1 MAAQHVLVDL
11 NSIEIEGGNPPRRLR
26 KMSNNDDGHER
37 WRQRAAVGVIVA
49 IIVIIIAAVVTIRS
63 RSIIL
68 RFDKHTILDA
78 GPHDMTVA

>member
-1 MAAQHVLVDL
+1 MGMKLA
-11 NSIEIEGGNPPRRLR
+11 SPRRR
-26 KMSNNDDGHER
+26 R
-37 WRQRAAVGVIVA
+37 VIVA

-78 GPHDMTVA
+78 GPRDMTVA